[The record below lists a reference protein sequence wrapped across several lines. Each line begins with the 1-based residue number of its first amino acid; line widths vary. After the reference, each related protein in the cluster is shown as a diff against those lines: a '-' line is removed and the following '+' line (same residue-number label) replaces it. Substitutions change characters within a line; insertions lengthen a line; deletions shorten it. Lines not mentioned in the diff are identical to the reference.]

1 MKMDDSQLK
10 AIVGAEIDSAI
21 YFVDEELSGVRALCT
36 RYYQGELPDVE
47 SEEGRSRMVS
57 RDVRD
62 VVQSMLPSIMRVFFS
77 SDRVVEF
84 TPTGPEDE
92 AIAEQATDYVQHVI
106 LGADNDFFQTFYAV
120 AKDALITKAGFV
132 KVWWDEKES
141 TSTQRYTGLDS
152 DTLMLLQNEPDT
164 EVEVTGTTFIEQ
176 AATDPVTGLQM
187 PVQVPMYDCTITR
200 KQKQGKVKVC
210 EVPPEEVLVAR
221 RDTKLGESF
230 IAHRRLMTVSD
241 LVAMGYDREE
251 IESHTTEEGLDD
263 NELYLARTDYRRYD
277 GQEAAIN
284 EAMRQVL
291 YVEAYCYIDRNDD
304 GIAEMLK
311 VCTVGSGYH
320 ILSVEDVDYHPFVAF
335 TIDPEPH
342 LNALEATSVADDLL
356 DIQRVK
362 SVVWRNSLDS
372 LAQSINPRTA
382 FVEGQVNVDDLLNNE
397 VGALIRMKNP
407 QAVMPMVTPDTSG
420 AGLQMLGYIDSVKED
435 RTGISKSSM
444 GLDAEALRNTT
455 ATAASAQMT
464 AAQSRI
470 ELITRHLANGMQELF
485 RLVFKLI
492 TVHQD
497 KPRTTRLRNEWVTID
512 PRYWSSSMDVS
523 ISVGLGGGT
532 QNEKFNVLAGLAQ
545 KQELILQSLG
555 PQNPLVSL
563 SQYSNTLSK
572 MVELAG
578 FRNAQQFVTQLPA
591 DFQMPEQP
599 PQPDPQ
605 AQAAEMLAQVEREKA
620 QMKLQVDSAKHQ
632 ADMQIAAAK
641 LDLERQK
648 MQAEM
653 ARKQLELEMQ
663 EQKIL
668 AELRMKEAEIVL
680 KQLTGM
686 KGQQDAVRQSNE
698 EGYAEEEADASEA
711 QKEGM
716 MAQAIAMLGQ
726 LIQQGNQGVTAAMRQ
741 PKQVIRDQTGRVVGV
756 APMPPTSGEFQ

>member
-176 AATDPVTGLQM
+176 AATDPATGLQM
-187 PVQVPMYDCTITR
+187 AVQVPMYDCTITR

-291 YVEAYCYIDRNDD
+291 YVEAYTYIDRNDD

-335 TIDPEPH
+335 TVDPEPH

-407 QAVMPMVTPDTSG
+407 NAVMPMTTPDTSG

-523 ISVGLGGGT
+523 IAVGLGGGT

-578 FRNAQQFVTQLPA
+578 FRNANQFVTQLPA

-599 PQPDPQ
+599 PQVDPQ

-620 QMKLQVDSAKHQ
+620 QAKMQVD
-632 ADMQIAAAK
+632 AAK
-641 LDLERQK
+641 LEAEMQIQSAKLALERDR

-668 AELRMKEAEIVL
+668 AELRMKEAEMVL

-686 KGQQDAVRQSNE
+686 KGQQDEAYANE
-698 EGYAEEEADASEA
+698 ESASQEADAS

-716 MAQAIAMLGQ
+716 LAQAIAMLGQ
-726 LIQQGNQGVTAAMRQ
+726 LVQQGNTGIAQAMSQ

-756 APMPPTSGEFQ
+756 APMPPISGDLQ